1 MRLCPAAERTDTAMR
16 LKDGFILRQVAGEH
30 VVLSVG
36 ADVDLNGM
44 ITLNETGC
52 TLWKR
57 LEQEAELDDL
67 TTALLEEYEVDE
79 QTARQAAARFV
90 EKLKELD
97 LLVGA

>member
-1 MRLCPAAERTDTAMR
+1 MRLCPAAERTDTVMR

-30 VVLSVG
+30 VVLSVNS
-36 ADVDLNGM
+36 DVDLNGM

-79 QTARQAAARFV
+79 QTARQAAVRFV

>member
-1 MRLCPAAERTDTAMR
+1 MK
-16 LKDGFILRQVAGEH
+16 LKEGFILRQVAGEN

-44 ITLNETGC
+44 ITLNDTGC

-57 LEQEAELDDL
+57 LEQESTLEDL
-67 TTALLEEYEVDE
+67 TAALLAEYEVDA
-79 QTARQAAARFV
+79 QTAQTAAAQFV

-97 LLVGA
+97 LLA

>member
-1 MRLCPAAERTDTAMR
+1 MK
-16 LKDGFILRQVAGEH
+16 LKEGLILRQVAGEN

-44 ITLNETGC
+44 ITMNDTGC

-57 LEQEAELDDL
+57 LEQESTLEDL
-67 TTALLEEYEVDE
+67 TAALLAEYEVDE
-79 QTARQAAARFV
+79 QTAQAAAAQFV

-97 LLVGA
+97 LLV

>member
-1 MRLCPAAERTDTAMR
+1 MK
-16 LKDGFILRQVAGEH
+16 LKEGFILRQVAGEN
-30 VVLSVG
+30 VVLSVS

-57 LEQEAELDDL
+57 LEQEATLEDL
-67 TTALLEEYEVDE
+67 TAALLAEYEVDE
-79 QTARQAAARFV
+79 QTAQAAAAQFV

-97 LLVGA
+97 LLA

>member
-1 MRLCPAAERTDTAMR
+1 MK
-16 LKDGFILRQVAGEH
+16 LKEGFILRQVAGEN
-30 VVLSVG
+30 VVLSVS

-44 ITLNETGC
+44 ITLNNTGC

-57 LEQEAELDDL
+57 LEQEAQLSDL
-67 TTALLEEYEVDE
+67 TAALLEEYEVDE
-79 QTARQAAARFV
+79 QTAQAAAARFV